1 MVYLISNMKKF
12 IFIILIFL
20 LGSFG
25 NYLFFSI
32 QNPAFEKLSPEAM
45 YQKIIKNRDFAI
57 SQAVARG
64 DYKCCINPP
73 CTMCYLEANQWNNF
87 IAGTCACDDLIAKGE
102 KPCPQC
108 ERGLIKDTGY
118 SCEISSQNCEE

>member
-1 MVYLISNMKKF
+1 MNSIKKF
-12 IFIILIFL
+12 IFVILIFL
-20 LGSFG
+20 LGSFVS
-25 NYLFFSI
+25 YLFFSI
-32 QNPAFEKLSPEAM
+32 HDSAFEKLSPEVM
-45 YQKIIKNRDFAI
+45 YQRVIKERDFAI
-57 SQAVARG
+57 NQAIARG